1 MALSDWMADYQN
13 RRLAELHLPGSHDAG
28 TVKGFVDLTRLGTVS
43 NAVTQNLTIT
53 QQLAAGTRFFD
64 LRLASNWTGQV
75 VPHHTTLRQ
84 GAYGKVSVDTTL
96 VEAAQWCSAHGTEV
110 AIFRISHTDLATN
123 AHEIAKRSGRGSL
136 HTGNGNLA
144 TKTLAEIT
152 REGGGMVCIFDE
164 ESFAGVINQGDGIH
178 SFSKYEKQQV
188 NDRGL
193 SICGVYEGTHTLD
206 TVIGNGLR
214 GQYQHNVDHFEG
226 MRSHLWQLYGQKTYI
241 NPASRTG
248 IESGATRAFSQSG
261 GKAHGGTHAATDHMI
276 QLMTTRAGAEGEDYT
291 LQKEKSHPE
300 GFFRKKVVDK
310 QKVLMSTRP
319 ARNFML
325 PNIFSYDFVNVVQNQ
340 KIVDLNRP

>member
-13 RRLAELHLPGSHDAG
+13 RTLAELHLPGSHDAG
-28 TVKGFVDLTRLGTVS
+28 TVKGFVDLTLMGTVS

-84 GAYGKVSVDTTL
+84 GAYGNVSVDTTL
-96 VEAAQWCSAHGTEV
+96 LEAAQWCVAHGTEV

-164 ESFAGVINQGDGIH
+164 KSFAGVINQGDGIH

-226 MRSHLWQLYGQKTYI
+226 MRSHLWQLYWQKTYI

-276 QLMTTRAGAEGEDYT
+276 KLMTTRAGAEGEDYT
-291 LQKEKSHPE
+291 LQKEKWHPE